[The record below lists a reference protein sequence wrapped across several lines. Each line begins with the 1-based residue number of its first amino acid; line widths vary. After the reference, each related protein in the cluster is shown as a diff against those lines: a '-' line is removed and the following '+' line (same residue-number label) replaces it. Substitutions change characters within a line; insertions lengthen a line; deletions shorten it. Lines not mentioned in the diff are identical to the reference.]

1 MVEKF
6 PVFLKTETESN
17 FYCIWS
23 EIHMQEWQRIG
34 SKGILIELHA
44 QTMPDR
50 WVISDILNN
59 THGHCVPISEQEWRT
74 VTRIAK

>member
-1 MVEKF
+1 
-6 PVFLKTETESN
+6 
-17 FYCIWS
+17 
-23 EIHMQEWQRIG
+23 MQEWQRIG
-34 SKGILIELHA
+34 SKGILIALHA